1 MKAAIGRPR
10 DPRIDNAVLTATA
23 TLIRQRGYADV
34 SIDAIAA
41 AAGTTKPAIYR
52 RWPSKAHLVH
62 EAVFVGADLHGLPDT
77 GAMARDVR
85 EMLRRMV
92 AAFTTP
98 TARAALPGLMGEIAA
113 DSTLHAALLS
123 RFAPVFDD
131 LGTRLETARRQ
142 GEIRDDV
149 DVTGVLELLTGVVLG
164 TVLLRSVDALD
175 KAWVERSADLVMRGL
190 TR

>member
-1 MKAAIGRPR
+1 MKPAIGRPR
-10 DPRIDNAVLTATA
+10 DPRIDDAVLTATA
-23 TLIRQRGYADV
+23 TLVRKHGYAEV

-62 EAVFVGADLHGLPDT
+62 EAVFAGADLLGLPDT
-77 GAMARDVR
+77 GTLVHDVR
-85 EMLRRMV
+85 EMLRRIA
-92 AAFTTP
+92 AAFTTRE
-98 TARAALPGLMGEIAA
+98 ARAALPGLVGEIAA
-113 DSTLHAALLS
+113 DATLHAALLS
-123 RFAPVFDD
+123 RFAPVFDE
-131 LGTRLETARRQ
+131 LATRLEAARRR

-149 DVTGVLELLTGVVLG
+149 DATAVVELLTGVVLG

-175 KAWVERSADLVMRGL
+175 DPWIERSADLVTRGL